1 MEGGVIMIFIYSF
14 EFLNES
20 FYDFVLHINRLE
32 PELYFRNLCNIYQ
45 FVWNAHLCTDRKLK
59 LHFMKSI
66 IYRRKFERKVD
77 ESYAKSLSFEI
88 D

>member
-1 MEGGVIMIFIYSF
+1 MIFIYSF

-20 FYDFVLHINRLE
+20 FDDFVLHINRLE

-45 FVWNAHLCTDRKLK
+45 FIWNAHYCTDRKLK

-66 IYRRKFERKVD
+66 LDRRKFERVVNL
-77 ESYAKSLSFEI
+77 EYAKSLSFEI